1 MTITLELPPE
11 VETAVK
17 TQALKDG
24 LPLETYVTSLVKK
37 AQLQRERIE
46 VLAEKSFDEILEPFR
61 RNVEESGMSD
71 DDLDAIFSIARKAAS
86 RARKE
91 GLNK

>member
-37 AQLQRERIE
+37 AQQQRERIE

-61 RNVEESGMSD
+61 RNVEESGLSD
-71 DDLDAIFSIARKAAS
+71 DDLDAIFSTARKAAS
-86 RARKE
+86 HARKE

>member
-1 MTITLELPPE
+1 MTITLELPPD

-17 TQALKDG
+17 TQAVKDG
-24 LPLETYVTSLVKK
+24 LPLETYVTSLVKQ
-37 AQLQRERIE
+37 AQQQRERIE

-61 RNVEESGMSD
+61 RNVEESGMSE
-71 DDLDAIFSIARKAAS
+71 DDLDAIFRTARKAAS

-91 GLNK
+91 GVSE